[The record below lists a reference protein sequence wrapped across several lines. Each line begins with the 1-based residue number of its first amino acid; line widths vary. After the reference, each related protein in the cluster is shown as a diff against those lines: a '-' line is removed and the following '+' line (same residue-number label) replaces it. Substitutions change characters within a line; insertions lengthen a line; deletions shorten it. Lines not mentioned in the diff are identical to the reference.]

1 MEIFESRANDVVILT
16 PKGRVDASNAASL
29 EAHVIALIDA
39 GERRLVLE
47 LKDLDYVS
55 SAGLRV
61 MLVTAK
67 RLGAAGGKLALAS
80 PQPAVREILDI
91 AGLSTILQILPN
103 ARAATEA
110 VR

>member
-1 MEIFESRANDVVILT
+1 MEIFEVRANDVVILT
-16 PKGRVDASNAASL
+16 PTGRVDASNAISL
-29 EAHVIALIDA
+29 EEHVVALIDA

-61 MLVTAK
+61 MLVAAK
-67 RLGAAGGKLALAS
+67 RLGAAGGKLALAA
-80 PQPAVREILDI
+80 PQPIVREILDI

-103 ARAATEA
+103 AQAATEA